1 MRLTAPGGDWRQA
14 GVGEVDWIPFA
25 LLPSMWYCQTLAPRL
40 LWWEPFCFLFY
51 SNDSV
56 FWSCN
61 LTAENRAWSVKGK
74 FFGLQFAMLLF
85 PTRCEFLGWVCYGQR
100 RNFDLKYLK
109 NLIRRFDLD
118 STLHSV
124 TVSYQFWILSCR
136 ATCSLRPKIK
146 PGKKSPCVLLQN
158 RLGGWGRPPLKHV
171 LRSRTHI

>member
-1 MRLTAPGGDWRQA
+1 M
-14 GVGEVDWIPFA
+14 
-25 LLPSMWYCQTLAPRL
+25 
-40 LWWEPFCFLFY
+40 
-51 SNDSV
+51 
-56 FWSCN
+56 
-61 LTAENRAWSVKGK
+61 TAENRAWSVKGK

-146 PGKKSPCVLLQN
+146 PGKKKSLCTVAKQTW
-158 RLGGWGRPPLKHV
+158 RLREASIKACLE
-171 LRSRTHI
+171 I